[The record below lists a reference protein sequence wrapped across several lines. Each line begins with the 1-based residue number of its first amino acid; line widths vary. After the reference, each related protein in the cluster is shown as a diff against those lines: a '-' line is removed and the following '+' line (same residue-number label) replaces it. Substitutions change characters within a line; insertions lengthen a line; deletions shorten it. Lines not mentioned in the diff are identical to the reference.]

1 MNLKR
6 LKDLRE
12 RKDKSKKQI
21 AEYLGISQQHYSL
34 YELNKR
40 LIPVDILVKLAY
52 LYDTSTDYILGLTN
66 IKEPYPKQKKQ

>member
-6 LKDLRE
+6 LKELRE
-12 RKDKSKKQI
+12 RKDKSQKQI

-40 LIPVDILVKLAY
+40 IITIDILIKLSY

-66 IKEPYPKQKKQ
+66 IKEPYPRNK

>member
-6 LKDLRE
+6 LKELRE
-12 RKDKSKKQI
+12 RKDKSQKQI

-40 LIPVDILVKLAY
+40 IITIDILIKLSY

-66 IKEPYPKQKKQ
+66 IKEPYPKTKK

>member
-6 LKDLRE
+6 LKELRE
-12 RKDKSKKQI
+12 RKDKSQLQI
-21 AEYLGISQQHYSL
+21 ANYLGISQQHYSL

-40 LIPVDILVKLAY
+40 SIPVELLIKLAY

-66 IKEPYPKQKKQ
+66 IKESYPKK